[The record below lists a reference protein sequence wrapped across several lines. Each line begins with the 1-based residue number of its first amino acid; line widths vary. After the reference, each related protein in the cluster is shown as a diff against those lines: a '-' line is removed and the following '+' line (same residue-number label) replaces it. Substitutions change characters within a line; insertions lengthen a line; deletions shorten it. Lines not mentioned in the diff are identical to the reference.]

1 VKVGAVTLQLPSGR
15 ARLEPLSL
23 AHAEGLLPVVNGP
36 EVFRWLPTAPPRTI
50 EESRA
55 FIADALKIA
64 AGGTQFPFAIVD
76 RESGAVAGS
85 TRYLDIQ
92 PEHRGIEIG
101 WTIVGVPW
109 QRTGVNTECKYLLMR
124 HAFETLGAVRV
135 MLKTDSRNIRSRLAI
150 ARIGGVYEGTL
161 RKSRILHDGYIRDAV
176 YFSVIDDE
184 WPRVKQR
191 LEGMLGVA

>member
-1 VKVGAVTLQLPSGR
+1 MKVGPVTLELPSGR
-15 ARLEPLSL
+15 ARLEPLSPG
-23 AHAEGLLPVVNGP
+23 HAEGFLSVATGP

-55 FIADALKIA
+55 FIADALKVA
-64 AGGTQFPFAIVD
+64 ATGKEFPFAIID
-76 RESGAVAGS
+76 RGTGAVAGS

-92 PEHRGIEIG
+92 AEHRGIEIG
-101 WTIVGVPW
+101 WTIVGVRW
-109 QRTGVNTECKYLLMR
+109 QRSSVNTECKYLLMR

-135 MLKTDSRNIRSRLAI
+135 MLKTDSRNITSRLAI

-176 YFSVIDDE
+176 YFSIIDDE
-184 WPRVKQR
+184 WPGVKGR
-191 LEGMLGVA
+191 LQGMLKIE